1 MDNLKNL
8 LQELENTI
16 SAQKE
21 NLKKEQQTQ
30 VPQFGLILAG
40 GAVAASATAIWLPCW
55 VAVILIFGL
64 AGFAFF
70 GKQAASKR
78 ACNVINKITNEM
90 NAVKTEFERNSSDID
105 AQLSH
110 LNDVDAKLAKRQ
122 EIIDSLTKQIE
133 LLENKLNKLPA
144 QPASIVQSAAPENP
158 YGGYTDV
165 FLRLIQSLDSEID
178 DFGEECTTYIRNQ
191 FARSLRSC
199 GLKLA
204 DYSDETTKYF
214 RTEQTRLVTEPN
226 CTTRAIITTTAP
238 NAAVIKGHAFIPENN

>member
-8 LQELENTI
+8 LQELESTI

-21 NLKKEQQTQ
+21 NLKKEQQTLLQ
-30 VPQFGLILAG
+30 QFGLILAG

-55 VAVILIFGL
+55 AAVILIFGL
-64 AGFAFF
+64 AGFAFL

-78 ACNVINKITNEM
+78 ACNGINKIADEM
-90 NAVKTEFERNSSDID
+90 NAVKTEFELNSSDID

-110 LNDVDAKLAKRQ
+110 INEVDAELAQRQ

-133 LLENKLNKLPA
+133 LLGNKLNELPA
-144 QPASIVQSAAPENP
+144 QPASIIQTAAPENP
-158 YGGYTDV
+158 YGGYTDI

-178 DFGEECTTYIRNQ
+178 DFGEECTAYIRNQ

-199 GLKLA
+199 GLKLVG
-204 DYSDETTKYF
+204 YSDETKDYF
-214 RTEQTRLVTEPN
+214 RTERTTLVTDPD
-226 CTTRAIITTTAP
+226 CTTKAVITTTAP
-238 NAAVIKGHAFIPENN
+238 TTAVIKGHAFIPEN